1 MEWKDVAEIV
11 KKAAPL
17 LGSVLGGPAGG
28 AVGGL
33 VATALGAD
41 PDNPDDVISKI
52 EKDSKATAKLQELE
66 LKHKE
71 RLEELKIEE
80 AKIRLEDEK
89 ARLADVQS
97 ARAREITLAKAGK
110 LNWFQ
115 YGLAGLVVL
124 GFFVLTILLVAGP
137 GSVTVAKNLP
147 VLNILFGA
155 LVSGFASIL
164 GYFFGSSRGSAEKT
178 GLLSLRQSEKPTS
191 SPSGK

>member
-1 MEWKDVAEIV
+1 MEWKDVANIV

-52 EKDSKATAKLQELE
+52 EKDSKATEKLQELE

-80 AKIRLEDEK
+80 AKIRLEGEK

-124 GFFVLTILLVAGP
+124 GFFVLTIYLIAEGLDVGVSAL
-137 GSVTVAKNLP
+137 S
-147 VLNILFGA
+147 VLNLLFGA
-155 LVSGFASIL
+155 LVSGFASVL
-164 GYFFGSSRGSAEKT
+164 AYFFGSSRGSAEKT

-191 SPSGK
+191 SPSEK